1 MRIYC
6 AGLPEVSIRP
16 PNLSIEVTKSVYLV
30 ALPEGVGKKNFRY
43 QWKKGSENVAD
54 GNSYA
59 LILKDVSEKHT
70 GHYVCHVSNEYGDS
84 AVSDP
89 VFVNVTST

>member
-1 MRIYC
+1 M
-6 AGLPEVSIRP
+6 PQ
-16 PNLSIEVTKSVYLV
+16 NLNIEVTTMSYLV
-30 ALPEGVGKKNFRY
+30 ALTKGVGRKNFEY

-70 GHYVCHVSNEYGDS
+70 GYYVCHVSNEYGDS
-84 AVSDP
+84 AISNT
-89 VFVNVTST
+89 VFVIVTST

>member
-1 MRIYC
+1 M
-6 AGLPEVSIRP
+6 PQ
-16 PNLSIEVTKSVYLV
+16 NLNIEVTTVSSLV
-30 ALPEGVGKKNFRY
+30 ALTKGVGRKNFEY